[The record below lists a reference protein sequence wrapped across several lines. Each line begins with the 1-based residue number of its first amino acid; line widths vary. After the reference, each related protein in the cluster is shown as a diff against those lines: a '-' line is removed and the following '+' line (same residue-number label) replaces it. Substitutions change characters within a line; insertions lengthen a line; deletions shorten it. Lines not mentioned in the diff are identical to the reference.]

1 MNKRSLN
8 EGMAICLAIT
18 LVLTLTNLHHPLHY
32 VFGIF
37 FFGLLTIHIA
47 LHWKWFRALFNQNP
61 SARAKLV
68 NVKTNF
74 FLFFFFTI
82 CGITG
87 ILNLLD
93 NGDFFSWSRHQGFHV
108 HILHGLSAFAAI
120 VTLAVHAV
128 MHRKW
133 AAAVLRRTLGQ
144 TSRPGSASLEN

>member
-8 EGMAICLAIT
+8 EIMAVCLGVT
-18 LVLTLTNLHHPLHY
+18 FLLTLTNLHHPLHY
-32 VFGIF
+32 VFGIL
-37 FFGLLTIHIA
+37 FFGFLTIHVA
-47 LHWKWFRALFNQNP
+47 LHWKWFKALFNPNP
-61 SARAKLV
+61 GARTKLV

-74 FLFFFFTI
+74 FLFTFFLI

-93 NGDFFSWSRHQGFHV
+93 NGDFLSWSRHRGFLV

-120 VTLAVHAV
+120 ITLAVHAV

-133 AAAVLRRTLGQ
+133 AAAVIRRTFGQ